1 MDKAGERLSKDV
13 SAGDELQSDAMGAL
27 EHDSMTPSM
36 TPWVTAQMV
45 LLFLFLFSHALEI

>member
-36 TPWVTAQMV
+36 TPWVTARMV